1 MKIKQ
6 TAVLLTATAIA
17 MSLFCSLTAGA
28 VVFTEDDT
36 TGIKTWTFEVN
47 NNSEYAEGITTDDN
61 GDKIFANNHTYYASN
76 GYSAAP
82 PSENNDDYLILNV
95 KNEGHTIESIKNKS
109 LYLNHQSKVESSELS
124 WTAPADGTITLTTG
138 NGLTLSIDN
147 VSYTLA
153 YAEDGNQGTYTV
165 KKGNSIK
172 ISAPTWGDIHEL
184 KFIPTRTE
192 LYSFEK
198 TFNEL
203 QDGTLEISYNDG
215 NDDKSISKSMSSF
228 TASLP
233 NVDDSTNT
241 KLGLII
247 NGIPNDVTINSVVIE

>member
-6 TAVLLTATAIA
+6 TAVLLTAAAIA
-17 MSLFCSLTAGA
+17 MSSFCSLTAGA

-36 TGIKTWTFEVN
+36 TGIKTWTFNVTEN
-47 NNSEYAEGITTDDN
+47 PADYPDNIGTDTN
-61 GDKIFANNHTYYASN
+61 GDRTFSSGATYYVSN
-76 GYSAAP
+76 GYSASKP
-82 PSENNDDYLILNV
+82 GNDYLTLQVGNSGT
-95 KNEGHTIESIKNKS
+95 KEGVEHSS
-109 LYLNHQSKVESSELS
+109 LYLNQNKNETSSGLS
-124 WTAPADGTITLTTG
+124 WTVPTDGTITLTTY
-138 NGLTLSIDN
+138 NELNLSIND
-147 VSYTLA
+147 VSYFLEWSEHGT
-153 YAEDGNQGTYTV
+153 QRTYTV
-165 KKGNSIK
+165 KEGDSVK
-172 ISAPTWGDIHEL
+172 ISAPRYGSIHEL
-184 KFIPTRTE
+184 KFIPTHTE

-247 NGIPNDVTINSVVIE
+247 NDIPNYVTINSVVIE